1 MFNTRALLLYS
12 FSEYLT
18 TANMPKDIDLKKAV
32 NDEQIIKPFVNKLNQ
47 YAMIDAS
54 LSKTQAQQ
62 FNKDHIQH
70 ELQEITKG
78 AH

>member
-18 TANMPKDIDLKKAV
+18 TANIPKDIDLKKAV
-32 NDEQIIKPFVNKLNQ
+32 NDEQI
-47 YAMIDAS
+47 MIDAS
-54 LSKTQAQQ
+54 LSKTQTQQ
-62 FNKDHIQH
+62 FNKDRIQH

-78 AH
+78 VH

>member
-1 MFNTRALLLYS
+1 MLNTRALLLYS

-18 TANMPKDIDLKKAV
+18 TANIPKDIDLKKAV

-54 LSKTQAQQ
+54 LSKAQTQQ
-62 FNKDHIQH
+62 FNKDRIQH

-78 AH
+78 VH